1 MPECYACSSWFS
13 LPAQGVF
20 FTLDP
25 ILRGKKT
32 NLTITL
38 TSEESYSVLFPII
51 DILIFNIIVKFNLK
65 ILYTVKQDIT
75 VLL

>member
-1 MPECYACSSWFS
+1 MIIKYWRRFSLVESHLAFGYDVYLFSEMPEWYTCSSWFS
-13 LPAQGVF
+13 LPGQGVF

-38 TSEESYSVLFPII
+38 TSEEG
-51 DILIFNIIVKFNLK
+51 
-65 ILYTVKQDIT
+65 
-75 VLL
+75 

>member
-1 MPECYACSSWFS
+1 M
-13 LPAQGVF
+13 VF
-20 FTLDP
+20 IASTRSIFYTGP
-25 ILRGKKT
+25 HIAGKKT

-38 TSEESYSVLFPII
+38 TSEESQSVLFPII

-65 ILYTVKQDIT
+65 ILYTVNQDIT